1 MRLLKKSSGRFARRP
16 SLDRAQPR
24 FKPFV
29 DEPALPSI
37 YRGSVGNIIFVFGI
51 IMFAIFVASAY
62 MLATMRT
69 EYPIGSIALAAIWV
83 VGVPIYF
90 FFEHIVLFR
99 KYGDHSQYEQFKR
112 VQELASKIWAG
123 AIVVLT
129 ASFTSGLFA
138 K

>member
-1 MRLLKKSSGRFARRP
+1 
-16 SLDRAQPR
+16 
-24 FKPFV
+24 V